1 MIQTGTEAPQAQ
13 VVPVESA
20 DSAAAEL
27 ILVAPPA
34 PRVGLLWLP
43 ALGVPARNYRL
54 FADALAAHGVVVAL
68 HEWRG
73 TGSSALRAS
82 REHDWGYRELLEL
95 DLPASMAAARAHGPD
110 LPWLLAGHSLGGQIA
125 SLFAAANA
133 DTVHGVFHVASGAPY
148 WRTFP
153 SRQRWLVRTMFAIM
167 PMLVSL
173 LGRYPGRRFGFAGNE
188 ARTVMRDWARTGR
201 TGVYRIPGS
210 SVDFESAMQASTFP
224 LLGLRM
230 RDDRLCPRDS
240 FDSLLGRFSGAPVE
254 RITFAAEDFTGGEA
268 THFSW
273 MSEPAAVAA
282 AVSAWVQRHFGR

>member
-1 MIQTGTEAPQAQ
+1 MIQTAAQASQ
-13 VVPVESA
+13 AHVVPVRSP
-20 DSAAAEL
+20 DTAAAEL

-34 PRVGLLWLP
+34 PRIGVLWLP
-43 ALGVPARNYRL
+43 ALGVPARNYRM

-73 TGSSALRAS
+73 TGSSSVRAS
-82 REHDWGYRELLEL
+82 RDCDWGYRELLEL
-95 DLPASMAAARAHGPD
+95 DLPASLAAAHAHRPD

-133 DTVHGVFHVASGAPY
+133 DTVQGVFHVASGAPY

-153 SRQRWLVRTMFAIM
+153 ARQRWLLRAVFAIV
-167 PMLVSL
+167 PMLVAL
-173 LGRYPGRRFGFAGNE
+173 LGRYPGRRLGFAGNE

-201 TGVYRIPGS
+201 TGVYRVPRS
-210 SVDFESAMQASTFP
+210 TVDFEAAMRASTIP

-240 FDSLLGRFSGAPVE
+240 FDFLLARFSRAPVE
-254 RITFAAEDFTGGEA
+254 RITFAAEDFAGGEA

-273 MSEPAAVAA
+273 MSEPAPVAA
-282 AVSAWVQRHFGR
+282 AVAGWVQRHFGR